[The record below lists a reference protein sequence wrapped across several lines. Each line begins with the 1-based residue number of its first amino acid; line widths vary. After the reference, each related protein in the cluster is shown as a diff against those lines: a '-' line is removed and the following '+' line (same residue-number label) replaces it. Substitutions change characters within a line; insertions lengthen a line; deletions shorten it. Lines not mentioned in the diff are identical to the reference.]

1 MSMRIRN
8 NINGFLGMQR
18 MLESMSPA
26 IQAAQ
31 ISSTIAASIPSNL
44 INQQTASL
52 AYPMRE
58 MTERWNQIL
67 NSAGMIDL
75 TRAASRM
82 AELLK
87 TPAILEANQAI
98 QGVLHH
104 SSLQMS
110 FNNTIKQLNIGI
122 DPQIFEM
129 ARGLAIDT
137 STLGLAIQNNLR
149 LFKEYDWS
157 AIIDAE
163 DLAELEIEN
172 ALDGAVIDIN
182 DGISFQQQLAEFIN
196 KLKSKYPLLL
206 IILYMFILSPIQ
218 SAIDDAVLGVIKG
231 TTAAIVEQPATNHKV
246 IEKNIRIEVNK
257 TLNIKI
263 ESIDARAEILKTY
276 AHVSTDH
283 LVIRQSNK
291 VKSRALYTL
300 GFGQVIR
307 IIHKERKWTLVEYE
321 TEENVI
327 RGWVFTRYISK
338 FNR

>member
-1 MSMRIRN
+1 MRTRN
-8 NINGFLGMQR
+8 NINEFLGTQR
-18 MLESMSPA
+18 MLESMSHA
-26 IQAAQ
+26 LQAAQ
-31 ISSTIAASIPSNL
+31 ISSTLAASIPTNL
-44 INQQTASL
+44 INQQITYMAH
-52 AYPMRE
+52 PMRE
-58 MTERWNQIL
+58 TIERWNQIF

-75 TRAASRM
+75 TRAASRLS
-82 AELLK
+82 ELLK
-87 TPAILEANQAI
+87 TPAIIEANQTI
-98 QGVLHH
+98 KDTLHQ
-104 SSLQMS
+104 SFMQMS

-129 ARGLAIDT
+129 VRGLAIDT
-137 STLGLAIQNNLR
+137 SALGLVIQNNLK

-182 DGISFQQQLAEFIN
+182 DGISFQQQVAEFIN

-206 IILYMFILSPIQ
+206 IIFYMLILSPIQ

-231 TTAAIVEQPATNHKV
+231 TTATIAEQPATNHKV

-263 ESIDARAEILKTY
+263 ESIDARTEILKTY
-276 AHVSTDH
+276 AYVSTDY
-283 LVIRQSNK
+283 LVIRQSNN
-291 VKSRALYTL
+291 VKSRALWTL
-300 GFGQVIR
+300 EFGQVVR
-307 IIHKERKWTLVEYE
+307 IIHKDRKWTLVEYE
-321 TEENVI
+321 TEEDVI